1 MPGQWEGDN
10 WGVLS
15 TCPQSYTFLIS
26 SDYERAEWRETIRE
40 QQKKCEW
47 PGPGWGLQVWVQ
59 DIGTVVS
66 DLVFPSGL
74 GCGTH
79 PSEVC
84 LGALTLEMLEEGLS

>member
-1 MPGQWEGDN
+1 M
-10 WGVLS
+10 
-15 TCPQSYTFLIS
+15 
-26 SDYERAEWRETIRE
+26 A
-40 QQKKCEW
+40 
-47 PGPGWGLQVWVQ
+47 PGPGWGIQVWVQ